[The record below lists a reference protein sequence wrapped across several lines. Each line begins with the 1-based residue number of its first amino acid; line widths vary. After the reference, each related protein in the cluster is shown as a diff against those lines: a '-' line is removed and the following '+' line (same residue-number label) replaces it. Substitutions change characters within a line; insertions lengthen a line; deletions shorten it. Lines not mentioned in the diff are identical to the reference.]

1 MTTMNPTVRAIR
13 GTLMLVTTV
22 LFVLAGPATAQEQR
36 EVEVPVDCSAGDDLS
51 DAVSVATPDTV
62 LMLTGTCEGPV
73 TITQDRVTLDGQGD
87 AVIRVPEDASGPVVH
102 VDGVRDARLT
112 GLTVE
117 GGQHGILAEKM
128 ATVELRD
135 VTSHDNESHGVEVI
149 NAFVD
154 ADGLHAHDNGRV
166 GINVNRTSEVRLRNA
181 VLENNGIS
189 GIISFNGAIVRLE
202 ERNVVRGNGAQGFTL
217 GMNGMLFTIGAEL
230 VVDGNG
236 AEGILLQQSGHAQ
249 FLGGDLQVRGNGSD
263 GIAADFGS
271 TLALG
276 IDAFQVPG
284 SVVTENNGGA
294 GLLLDRGA
302 IVAVE
307 SIMPVTASGNA
318 GPGLSVNDG
327 AQATVA
333 ESTFTG
339 NDGAGIEVAFG
350 GRLTVTGGEHD
361 GMACEGVVHV
371 RGDVACP

>member
-1 MTTMNPTVRAIR
+1 MTTMNPTLRAIR
-13 GTLMLVTTV
+13 GSLTLLATV
-22 LFVLAGPATAQEQR
+22 LFALASSAVAQR
-36 EVEVPVDCSAGDDLS
+36 EVEVPVDCSAGDDLAG
-51 DAVSVATPDTV
+51 AVSVATPDTV

-117 GGQHGILAEKM
+117 GGQHGVLAERM

-135 VTSHDNESHGVEVI
+135 VTSRDNASHGVEVI

-166 GINVNRTSEVRLRNA
+166 GINVNRTAEARLRNA

-202 ERNVVRGNGAQGFTL
+202 ERNVIRGNGAQGFTL

-230 VVDGNG
+230 IVEENG
-236 AEGILLQQSGHAQ
+236 AEGILLLQSGDAQ
-249 FLGGDLQVRGNGSD
+249 FLGGDVQVRGNGSA
-263 GIAADFGS
+263 GISADFGS

-276 IDAFQVPG
+276 MDAFQVPG
-284 SVVTENNGGA
+284 SVVSEDNGGA
-294 GLLLDRGA
+294 GLLVDRGA
-302 IVAVE
+302 IVAVAA
-307 SIMPVTASGNA
+307 IMPVTASGNA
-318 GPGLSVNDG
+318 GPGLHVNDG
-327 AQATVA
+327 GQATVA

-339 NDGAGIEVAFG
+339 NDGGGIEVTFG
-350 GRLTVTGGEHD
+350 GRLTVDGGEHD
-361 GMACEGVVHV
+361 GVTCEGTVHV
-371 RGDVACP
+371 RGDVSCP